1 MHARRRAARLFES
14 EFRCEPAMNCLDIGD
29 LETFAREASST
40 GGSAPIALHL
50 SSCDMCRDRLAEVRE
65 NLRTEES
72 LRRIARPADRAVP
85 ARIGLYEVIREIG
98 RGGMGCVYEAR
109 QKHPQRRVAVKVLNT
124 GFTHESAGERM
135 FRREADALARL
146 KHPHIAAI
154 HDADTADDG
163 RPYIVMELVEGR
175 SLRQWAAGAGPSL
188 RERVVLFR
196 AVCEAIAYAHQRG
209 VIHRDLKPGN
219 IFVTHDGGDGDDA
232 PAAAAGCAAPKI
244 LDFGLAKF
252 VEHEGRDGQSILT
265 EVGRIHGTLPYMSP
279 EQVRGDAMDVDVRSD
294 VYSLGVIG
302 FELITGHLP
311 YALDRAALPAAARII
326 CEARPPDLHTLNQEA
341 AGDLETIISKALEK
355 DPDQRY
361 SSAAAMAEDLS
372 RYLHDQPILARPA
385 TLAYQVRKLVRRHR
399 ALSAAVAAMFFV
411 AVGLGVLMSFLYARA
426 NRESIR
432 ARDAEAR
439 AQAEA
444 RKAQEQAQT
453 AGTVRDFLVGIFRV
467 SDPDV
472 ARGRAVT
479 ARELLDNAAF
489 RIDRQLGGEP
499 AIRAALKKSM
509 GMVYQNLGMNDSA
522 RPLIDDALA
531 YFETRPQDF
540 AKDISECYAT
550 LGQIHFMRGELIPA
564 EENYRRAL
572 ALIRARLG
580 DADWHVSDLMNTIGN
595 VMRLRGDLAAAESMA
610 RESVDILRISPHA
623 DVTLPKA
630 LNSLAGLLEA
640 QDRPAEALPFM
651 EEALAIL
658 HRVGHADGT
667 MASIE
672 NNLARILLQ
681 LDRRDEA
688 DAHAVAALA
697 TRRRIYPPGH
707 PSIGT
712 SLSVVGLIQ
721 IKRGDLAAAEASL
734 SEAVGI
740 HRAAGSA
747 PNDLCEALSLYGEC
761 LVKLG
766 RLNEAEPILLE
777 CLKRMVESNADR
789 RSLDGVKKSL
799 VDLHSKRGAP
809 DSAEEFR
816 SNFEPAFND
825 P

>member
-1 MHARRRAARLFES
+1 
-14 EFRCEPAMNCLDIGD
+14 MNCLDIGD
-29 LETFAREASST
+29 LEAFAREASST
-40 GGSAPIALHL
+40 GGSALFAVHL
-50 SSCDMCRDRLAEVRE
+50 SSCDICRDRLAEVRE

-85 ARIGLYEVIREIG
+85 VRIGPYEILREIG
-98 RGGMGCVYEAR
+98 RGGMGSVYEAR

-146 KHPHIAAI
+146 KHRHIAAI
-154 HDADTADDG
+154 HDAGTAEDG

-175 SLRQWAAGAGPSL
+175 SLRQWAAGAAPSL
-188 RERVVLFR
+188 RERVMLLR

-219 IFVTHDGGDGDDA
+219 IFVTRDGGDAEDA
-232 PAAAAGCAAPKI
+232 PAAAGCAAPKI

-252 VEHEGRDGQSILT
+252 VEHEDREGRSILT

-279 EQVRGDAMDVDVRSD
+279 EQVRGDALDVDVRSD

-302 FELITGHLP
+302 FELITGRLP
-311 YALDRAALPAAARII
+311 YALDRAALPEAARII
-326 CEARPPDLHTLNQEA
+326 CEARPPDLRALNHEA
-341 AGDLETIISKALEK
+341 AGDLETIIAKALEK
-355 DPDQRY
+355 EPDRRY
-361 SSAAAMAEDLS
+361 SSAAAMSEDLN
-372 RYLHDQPILARPA
+372 RYLNDQPILARPP

-399 ALSAAVAAMFFV
+399 ALSAAAAAMFLL

-432 ARDAEAR
+432 ARDAEVH

-453 AGTVRDFLVGIFRV
+453 ASAVRDFLVGVFRV
-467 SDPDV
+467 SDPEV
-472 ARGRAVT
+472 ARGQAVT
-479 ARELLDNAAF
+479 ARELLDNASF

-509 GMVYQNLGMNDSA
+509 GMVYQNLGLNDSA

-531 YFETRPQDF
+531 YFLTRPKDF
-540 AKDISECYAT
+540 ARDISECYAT

-564 EENYRRAL
+564 EENYHRAL
-572 ALIRARLG
+572 SLIRARLG
-580 DADWHVSDLMNTIGN
+580 DADWHVSDLMNTIVN
-595 VMRLRGDLAAAESMA
+595 VMRLRGDLVAAESMA
-610 RESVDILRISPHA
+610 RESVELLRRSPHA

-640 QDRPAEALPFM
+640 QDRPAEALPVL
-651 EEALAIL
+651 EEGLSIL
-658 HRVGHADGT
+658 RRSGHSDGT
-667 MASIE
+667 QAGIE

-681 LDRRDEA
+681 LDRLDEA
-688 DAHAVAALA
+688 EARATAALA

-721 IKRGDLAAAEASL
+721 IKRGNLTAAEASL

-747 PNDLCEALSLYGEC
+747 PNDLCEALSLHGEC

-766 RLNEAEPILLE
+766 RLDDAEPILLD
-777 CLKRMVESNADR
+777 CLKRMIDSNADR
-789 RSLDGVKKSL
+789 RSLDSVKESL
-799 VDLHSKRGAP
+799 VRLYEKRGTP
-809 DSAEEFR
+809 GLAEEFR
-816 SNFEPAFND
+816 SNRAPASND
-825 P
+825 RP